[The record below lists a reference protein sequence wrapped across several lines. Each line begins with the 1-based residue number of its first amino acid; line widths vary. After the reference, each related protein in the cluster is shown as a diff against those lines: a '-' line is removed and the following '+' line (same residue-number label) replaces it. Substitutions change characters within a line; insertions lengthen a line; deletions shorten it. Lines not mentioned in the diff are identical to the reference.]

1 MWFNRFVCGENSL
14 KKVEVNFMVGSVYFL
29 DKTGC
34 VVYDLE
40 DRVLRL
46 KEDVNSDEIVD
57 GSGLFEG
64 LNIKVDRYVESVPAS
79 RIANER
85 CEAFRETREN
95 LLEERKVLKERL
107 GDDFVAN
114 EFTEREV
121 GSIFDLDTEYMR
133 TMNRYFECLG
143 ELEENRTQSN
153 SSALLAERHNFSTVQ
168 DDILKGISNNLNV
181 FSWVDF
187 SKGVVDGD
195 ALYSLLDSCTQ
206 VVGFVDGY
214 YKTSVDILGN
224 GVTLDDLKFRV
235 GKVLDVLN
243 KRLEDYG
250 VALVFDMKEWDS
262 ESILW
267 DLSWDVSYLDKP
279 VDCKQ
284 YFDIAWLLGVVIGE
298 FVNLMERGIGND

>member
-1 MWFNRFVCGENSL
+1 
-14 KKVEVNFMVGSVYFL
+14 MVGSVYFV
-29 DKTGC
+29 DKTGR

-46 KEDVNSDEIVD
+46 REDVNSDEIVD

-79 RIANER
+79 KIANAR
-85 CEAFRETREN
+85 CEVIIETGEKLREEI
-95 LLEERKVLKERL
+95 KVLKERL
-107 GDDFVAN
+107 GDDFVKN
-114 EFTEREV
+114 ESTEREI
-121 GSIFDLDTEYMR
+121 GGIFDLDTEYMR
-133 TMNRYFECLG
+133 TMNRYFECLV
-143 ELEENRTQSN
+143 ELEENRSQGN
-153 SSALLAERHNFSTVQ
+153 NSALLAERFAFSTVK
-168 DDILKGISNNLNV
+168 DDILKGISNNLEV

-187 SKGVVDGD
+187 SKGVVGVD
-195 ALYSLLDSCTQ
+195 ALNSLLDICKTTE
-206 VVGFVDGY
+206 GFVDGY
-214 YKTSVDILGN
+214 YRTSVDILGN

-235 GKVLDVLN
+235 GKVLEVLN

-279 VDCKQ
+279 VECKQ
-284 YFDIAWLLGVVIGE
+284 YFDIAWLLGMVIGE

>member
-1 MWFNRFVCGENSL
+1 MWNELL
-14 KKVEVNFMVGSVYFL
+14 KESRGKIYGWKCIFL
-29 DKTGC
+29 DKTGR

-46 KEDVNSDEIVD
+46 KEDVESDEIVD

-64 LNIKVDRYVESVPAS
+64 LDIKIDKYVESVPAS
-79 RIANER
+79 LIAIAR
-85 CEAFRETREN
+85 CKVFEETRER
-95 LLEERKVLKERL
+95 LLEEITVLKERL

-114 EFTEREV
+114 EFTEREIS
-121 GSIFDLDTEYMR
+121 GIFDLDTKYMR
-133 TMNRYFECLG
+133 TMNRYFECLD
-143 ELEENRTQSN
+143 ELEENRSQSN
-153 SSALLAERHNFSTVQ
+153 SSTLLAERYNFSIVQ
-168 DDILKGISNNLNV
+168 DDIIKGISTNLNV

-187 SKGVVDGD
+187 SKGLVDGD
-195 ALYSLLDSCTQ
+195 TLYSLLDSCTQ

-267 DLSWDVSYLDKP
+267 DLSWDISYLDKP
-279 VDCKQ
+279 VECKQ
-284 YFDIAWLLGVVIGE
+284 YFDIAWLLGLVIGE
-298 FVNLMERGIGND
+298 FVNLMERGVRND

>member
-1 MWFNRFVCGENSL
+1 
-14 KKVEVNFMVGSVYFL
+14 MVGSVYFL
-29 DKTGC
+29 DKTGR

-40 DRVLRL
+40 DRVIRL
-46 KEDVNSDEIVD
+46 KEDVVSDEIVD
-57 GSGLFEG
+57 GSGLFEA

-79 RIANER
+79 RIVNER

-95 LLEERKVLKERL
+95 LLEEIKVLKERL

-114 EFTEREV
+114 ESTEREV

-133 TMNRYFECLG
+133 TMNRYFECLD
-143 ELEENRTQSN
+143 ELEENRSQSN

-187 SKGVVDGD
+187 SKGLVDGD

-267 DLSWDVSYLDKP
+267 DLSWDISYLDKP
-279 VDCKQ
+279 VECKQ
-284 YFDIAWLLGVVIGE
+284 YFDIAWLLGLVIGE
-298 FVNLMERGIGND
+298 FVNLMERGIEND

>member
-1 MWFNRFVCGENSL
+1 M
-14 KKVEVNFMVGSVYFL
+14 
-29 DKTGC
+29 
-34 VVYDLE
+34 
-40 DRVLRL
+40 
-46 KEDVNSDEIVD
+46 
-57 GSGLFEG
+57 
-64 LNIKVDRYVESVPAS
+64 S
-79 RIANER
+79 RIANAR
-85 CEAFRETREN
+85 CESFKETREN
-95 LLEERKVLKERL
+95 LLEEINVLKERL

-114 EFTEREV
+114 ESTEREV

-133 TMNRYFECLG
+133 TMNRYFECLD
-143 ELEENRTQSN
+143 ELEENRSQSN

-187 SKGVVDGD
+187 SKGLVDGD

-214 YKTSVDILGN
+214 YKTSVDILSN

-267 DLSWDVSYLDKP
+267 DLSWDISYLDKP
-279 VDCKQ
+279 VECKQ
-284 YFDIAWLLGVVIGE
+284 YFDIAWLLGLVVGE
-298 FVNLMERGIGND
+298 FVNLMERGIRND

>member
-1 MWFNRFVCGENSL
+1 
-14 KKVEVNFMVGSVYFL
+14 MVGSVYFL
-29 DKTGC
+29 DKTGR

-46 KEDVNSDEIVD
+46 KEDVESDKIVD

-64 LNIKVDRYVESVPAS
+64 LDIKIDKYVESVPAS
-79 RIANER
+79 RIVNER
-85 CEAFRETREN
+85 CEVFRETREK
-95 LLEERKVLKERL
+95 LLEEIKILKKRL

-114 EFTEREV
+114 EFIEREI
-121 GSIFDLDTEYMR
+121 GGIFDLDTEYMR
-133 TMNRYFECLG
+133 TMNRYFECLD
-143 ELEENRTQSN
+143 ELEENRSQANDSV
-153 SSALLAERHNFSTVQ
+153 LLAEKHAFSTVK
-168 DDILKGISNNLNV
+168 DDILKGISNNLDV

-187 SKGVVDGD
+187 SKGVVDVD
-195 ALYSLLDSCTQ
+195 ALNSLLGVCKTT
-206 VVGFVDGY
+206 VGFVDGY
-214 YKTSVDILGN
+214 YKTSEDIIGN

-267 DLSWDVSYLDKP
+267 DLRWDVSYLDKP
-279 VDCKQ
+279 VECKQ
-284 YFDIAWLLGVVIGE
+284 YFDIAWLLGVVIGA
-298 FVNLMERGIGND
+298 FVDLMERGIRHD

>member
-1 MWFNRFVCGENSL
+1 
-14 KKVEVNFMVGSVYFL
+14 MVGSVYFL
-29 DKTGC
+29 DKTGR

-79 RIANER
+79 RIANAR
-85 CEAFRETREN
+85 CEVFRETREK
-95 LLEERKVLKERL
+95 LLEEINVLKERL
-107 GDDFVAN
+107 GNDFIEN
-114 EFTEREV
+114 ELIEREI
-121 GSIFDLDTEYMR
+121 GGIFDLDTEYMR
-133 TMNRYFECLG
+133 TMNRYFECLD
-143 ELEENRTQSN
+143 ELEENRSQGN
-153 SSALLAERHNFSTVQ
+153 SSALLAERHAFSTVE
-168 DDILKGISNNLNV
+168 DDILKGISNNLEV
-181 FSWVDF
+181 FFWVDF
-187 SKGVVDGD
+187 SKGVVDVD
-195 ALYSLLDSCTQ
+195 ALNFLLESCTTT
-206 VVGFVDGY
+206 VGFVDGY

-235 GKVLDVLN
+235 GKVLGVLN

-267 DLSWDVSYLDKP
+267 DLSWDISYLDKP
-279 VDCKQ
+279 VECKQ
-284 YFDIAWLLGVVIGE
+284 YCDIAWLLGVVIGE